1 MNGNKRKKAKFF
13 AWKYLFLDVARI
25 LAAPSVFLF
34 LRPKWYY
41 ENENAKKPIRGAAV
55 LVSNHDSFLDPMYIM
70 IAVWYRRMRILAT
83 ADLYRH
89 KSLDFF
95 LNLVRCIK
103 VDKQNFN
110 FATFREVSDSLNEG
124 EVVTIFPEGSINDGS
139 QESVRTF
146 KSGAVLMAQKGN
158 APIVPIYIDQRASY
172 WKRQRYVMGE
182 PIPMTSASGG
192 RATLADIN
200 RITDELQQKELK
212 LKEIMTAY
220 HQRKNHKNGGNT
232 DV

>member
-1 MNGNKRKKAKFF
+1 M
-13 AWKYLFLDVARI
+13 DVARI

-41 ENENAKKPIRGAAV
+41 ENANAKQPIRGAAV
-55 LVSNHDSFLDPMYIM
+55 VVSNHDSFLDPMYIM
-70 IAVWYRRMRILAT
+70 IAIWYRRMRILAT
-83 ADLYRH
+83 ADLYQHR
-89 KSLDFF
+89 SLNFF

-124 EVVTIFPEGSINDGS
+124 EVVTIFPEGSINDGM

-158 APIVPIYIDQRASY
+158 APIIPIYIDQRSN
-172 WKRQRYVMGE
+172 WLQRQRYVIGE
-182 PIPMTSASGG
+182 PILMTNASGG

-200 RITDELQQKELK
+200 RITDKLQSKELE
-212 LKEIMTAY
+212 LKAIMEAY
-220 HQRKNHKNGGNT
+220 HLKKGNGGQKH
-232 DV
+232 V

>member
-1 MNGNKRKKAKFF
+1 M
-13 AWKYLFLDVARI
+13 DIARI

-55 LVSNHDSFLDPMYIM
+55 VVSNHDSFLDPMYIM

-83 ADLYRH
+83 ADLYQH

-103 VDKQNFN
+103 VDKKNFN
-110 FATFREVSDSLNEG
+110 FTTFREVSDSLNEG
-124 EVVTIFPEGSINDGS
+124 EVVTIFPEGSINDGT

-158 APIVPIYIDQRASY
+158 APIIPIYIDRRQS
-172 WKRQRYVMGE
+172 WLHRQRYVVGE
-182 PIPMTSASGG
+182 PILMTNASGG
-192 RATLADIN
+192 RATLMDIN
-200 RITDELQQKELK
+200 RITDELQSKELE
-212 LKEIMTAY
+212 LKAIMKDY
-220 HQRKNHKNGGNT
+220 HLKKRNGGHTN
-232 DV
+232 V